1 MNDET
6 RTWLAYAH
14 ENLASAEVLLES
26 ELYNPCL
33 QNVQQAVEKMLKAVL
48 IEAREK
54 PRKTHSIAELTAAL
68 GDKKHLL
75 AITDDE
81 IDLLDSIYLPSK
93 CPLGSVLADFEP
105 DQALCRRCLAVAE
118 RVKGSV
124 VDMLGWDVST
134 RGF

>member
-6 RTWLAYAH
+6 RTWLSYAH
-14 ENLASAEVLLES
+14 ENLASAKVLLDS

-48 IEAREK
+48 IESHQR
-54 PRKTHSIAELTAAL
+54 PGKTHSIGELTAAL
-68 GDKKHLL
+68 GDQRRLL

-93 CPLGSVLADFEP
+93 YPLGSVLAEFEP
-105 DQALCRRCLAVAE
+105 DRALCRRCLTVAE
-118 RVKGSV
+118 RVEDTV
-124 VDMLGWDVST
+124 ADMLGWDVST
-134 RGF
+134 RGL